1 MAMEKSL
8 SLLRASVCLFVSY
21 KTGLT
26 IHTTGRYFE
35 VQSLLWS
42 LPNQCCVPDRCVCM
56 LSHSSPGQIFV
67 TLCTIACRHLCP
79 WDSPRQEYWSGL
91 PWSSSWPRD
100 WTSISMSPALAD
112 RFFTTSPTWEALPG
126 VVLGYTKPALWPNWK
141 DKSRDACL
149 TFHNHCG
156 KISSLDQTPDIW
168 QQKVTLIRV
177 HTCCL
182 NFDLCVWKK

>member
-1 MAMEKSL
+1 MCNHHSYEVKYFPHFRKYPHRTSYTSCVCWSL
-8 SLLRASVCLFVSY
+8 SCLRLFA
-21 KTGLT
+21 T
-26 IHTTGRYFE
+26 
-35 VQSLLWS
+35 LW
-42 LPNQCCVPDRCVCM
+42 
-56 LSHSSPGQIFV
+56 
-67 TLCTIACRHLCP
+67 TEACRHLCP